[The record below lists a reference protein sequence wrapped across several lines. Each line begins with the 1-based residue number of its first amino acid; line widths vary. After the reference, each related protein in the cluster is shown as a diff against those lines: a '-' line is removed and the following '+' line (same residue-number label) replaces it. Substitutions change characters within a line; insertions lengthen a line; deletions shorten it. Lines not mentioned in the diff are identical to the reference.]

1 MSAVVAVA
9 ATTKTTITTVSDESC
24 EVVDDR
30 FALIVQL
37 QRELA
42 QVESDSAA
50 IMALIGAYT
59 ERLTGASGVAVAMV
73 EGDEVVYRAVRG
85 MAMPFIDRR
94 LPISQSLTGLAVL
107 MKDVVHCLDSETDSR
122 VDRNACH
129 KVGVRSF
136 VVVPLQHNHHYIGGL
151 EVLAPAPYAFDA
163 RDVETLQVLG
173 GFLAAALSHVIAAE
187 ANQILMNECTT
198 ALGAL
203 LDSEERYRRLVQLSP
218 DAIIVESDGH
228 YLFANTAAA
237 RLFGVAKPEEVVGRA
252 IDSFMEGEEA
262 ELWRA
267 RIERDQSPKAEHPPY
282 EMRYRRANGEVV
294 PVESVSMPIDY
305 HGQRA
310 HMSVLRDL
318 TERRTAETALRTTET
333 RYRSVVAALE
343 EGIVVQDRAG
353 RITAMN
359 SSAEHIFGF
368 SFADIED
375 HVGLD
380 PRLHATYED
389 GKFFPDDE
397 YPAVVVL
404 RTGVPESHV
413 IMGFQRSGDS
423 AASVT
428 WVSVNA
434 QPLFN
439 PGESTPYA
447 VVSTF
452 TNITERKAT
461 DEALHQYSAE
471 LQRSNRELQDFASVT
486 SHDLKEP
493 LRKIRAFGTRLEERC
508 KDSLPAE
515 GRDYLNRMLN
525 AAERMDQLVDDVL
538 TYSRVSSK
546 EQPFARVD
554 LNEIAAAVLSDLEV
568 RVEQTGATVTIEP
581 LPVIEADPLQMRQL
595 FQNLIGNALKF
606 TMEGI
611 TPVVRITAHTAP
623 SRERGKSAH
632 SICHLVVQ
640 DNGIGFDEKYLEKIF
655 TVFQRLN
662 NRSHYEGSG
671 VGLAICRKIAERHG
685 GTITARSAPGQGAT
699 FMVTLPVEHGI
710 ASDR

>member
-1 MSAVVAVA
+1 MRGRGMSAVTAR
-9 ATTKTTITTVSDESC
+9 TTIPEISDESH
-24 EVVDDR
+24 ESADGR

-42 QVESDSAA
+42 RVESDGAA
-50 IMALIGAYT
+50 IMALIGTYT
-59 ERLTGASGVAVAMV
+59 ERLLGASGVAVAMV
-73 EGDEVVYRAVRG
+73 EGDEAVYRAARG
-85 MAMPFIDRR
+85 MAMPFLDRR
-94 LPISQSLTGLAVL
+94 LPRSQSLTGLAIH
-107 MKDVVHCLDSETDSR
+107 MGEVVHCLDSETDGR
-122 VDRNACH
+122 VDRGACQ

-136 VVVPLQHNHHYIGGL
+136 VVVPLRHDHRYIGGL
-151 EVLAPAPYAFDA
+151 EVLAPAPHAFGT

-187 ANQILMNECTT
+187 ANQTLMHECTG

-218 DAIIVESDGH
+218 DAIIVEADGA
-228 YLFANTAAA
+228 YLFANAAAA
-237 RLFGVAKPEEVVGRA
+237 RLFGVARAEEVVGRA
-252 IDSFMEGEEA
+252 IDSFMDHDEA
-262 ELWRA
+262 TAWYARNEREL
-267 RIERDQSPKAEHPPY
+267 SPKAEHLPY

-310 HMSVLRDL
+310 RMSVLRDL
-318 TERRTAETALRTTET
+318 TERRAAETALRATET

-343 EGIVVQDRAG
+343 EGIVVQDVAG

-359 SSAEHIFGF
+359 GSAERIFGF
-368 SFADIED
+368 FFADIEEQI
-375 HVGLD
+375 GLD

-389 GKFFPDDE
+389 GSFFPDDD
-397 YPAVVVL
+397 YPAMVVL

-423 AASVT
+423 AAGVT

-434 QPLFN
+434 QPLFD
-439 PGESTPYA
+439 PGESMPYA

-461 DEALHQYSAE
+461 DEALRRNSAE

-493 LRKIRAFGTRLEERC
+493 LRKIRALGTRLEDRC

-546 EQPFARVD
+546 EQPFVRVD

-568 RVEQTGATVTIEP
+568 RVEQTGATVTMDP
-581 LPVIEADPLQMRQL
+581 LPIIEADPLQMRQL

-611 TPVVRITAHTAP
+611 VPTVKVTAHIAP
-623 SRERGKSAH
+623 SRERGKGTH

-710 ASDR
+710 A